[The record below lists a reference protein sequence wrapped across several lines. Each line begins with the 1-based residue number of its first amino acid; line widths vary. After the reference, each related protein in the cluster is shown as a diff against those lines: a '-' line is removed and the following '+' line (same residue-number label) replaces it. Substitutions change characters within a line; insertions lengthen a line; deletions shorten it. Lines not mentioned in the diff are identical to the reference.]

1 MKLTQLGSGT
11 HQPAVAKACGTACT
25 SREDALQGPFR
36 LPSPQSQAELLE
48 SAGLLLGS
56 IHGALKAMA
65 GSPLKRAASSGGAGN
80 IPACRSSGRS
90 RARVRHVR
98 PVTRLDGR
106 RLFLEETFGGNGR
119 TCATCHPPTNN
130 FTIDPAFIRTLRGN
144 DPLFVKAPS
153 EPDLKELEVKRL
165 LQRFGLVLENVDGL
179 DQPGV
184 LRGVPHT
191 LGLSQ
196 SISSDRRASQ
206 TPPAGRVT
214 DHPATARS
222 GALRWGP

>member
-1 MKLTQLGSGT
+1 MNSG
-11 HQPAVAKACGTACT
+11 ARRRGRWWLIVVA
-25 SREDALQGPFR
+25 
-36 LPSPQSQAELLE
+36 
-48 SAGLLLGS
+48 
-56 IHGALKAMA
+56 
-65 GSPLKRAASSGGAGN
+65 AASVLAGGGAGAQQGDDAAL
-80 IPACRSSGRS
+80 IEE
-90 RARVRHVR
+90 
-98 PVTRLDGR
+98 GR

-119 TCATCHPPTNN
+119 TCGTCHPPTNN

-196 SISSDRRASQ
+196 SIKSDQSGFSNA
-206 TPPAGRVT
+206 TGWWVT
-214 DHPATARS
+214 DHPAMARS
-222 GALRWGP
+222 GALQWGP